1 MHIDGGNIKITKK
14 GGADKK
20 LDIKLRGLNLY
31 VRFKNN
37 KENA

>member
-1 MHIDGGNIKITKK
+1 MLTKKLQK

-37 KENA
+37 KENT